1 MEKKPKY
8 RRRLLF
14 FGTISLIVIGYFIIS
29 FGSYLANIKR
39 LTKENENLQQELINM
54 KENEE
59 NLKVEIQKLK
69 DPEYVARYA
78 RENYL
83 YSKDGEYIINIKDG
97 TVVTSDA
104 TKENTFPKIYILIS
118 GTVLIVIIGYVIFK
132 PKKDTKIKK
141 RK

>member
-1 MEKKPKY
+1 MAKKPKY
-8 RRRLLF
+8 KRRLLF
-14 FGTISLIVIGYFIIS
+14 FGTVSLVIIGYFFIS
-29 FGSYLANIKR
+29 FTSYLANIRK
-39 LTKENENLQQELINM
+39 LKIEKENLQQELINM

-83 YSKDGEYIINIKDG
+83 YSKDGEYIINIKG
-97 TVVTSDA
+97 NNTVSEGIEETDV
-104 TKENTFPKIYILIS
+104 PKFYIAAS
-118 GTVLIVIIGYVIFK
+118 GIVLIIIIGYVIFK

-141 RK
+141 GK

>member
-97 TVVTSDA
+97 SAVTSDA
-104 TKENTFPKIYILIS
+104 TKENAFPKIYIFIS
-118 GTVLIVIIGYVIFK
+118 GTMLIVIIGYVIFK
-132 PKKDTKIKK
+132 PKKDTKTKK